1 MPARPTAPSRS
12 TRRERDSEPASGA
25 RVDEIRLAAL
35 ELFAT
40 LGYRVTTMA
49 DIGAAV
55 GIRGPSI
62 YKHVA
67 SKQHLLVD
75 IMTGTMDRLLA
86 AQHEALAGTAGARDD
101 VAALVS
107 VHVRHH
113 ALHRY
118 ETFVGNREI
127 DSLDPAPRAHVL
139 RQRARY
145 ETTLRRAIE
154 QGIDRGEFH
163 VRSARLASY
172 AILDMGMGVSA
183 WHRPGGQYSPD
194 EVAEIYAAMAL
205 RLLDAGPGAVPE
217 VPHTI

>member
-12 TRRERDSEPASGA
+12 TGRARRSEAPRGA

-40 LGYRVTTMA
+40 LGYRVTTMS

-55 GIRGPSI
+55 GIQGPSI

-67 SKQHLLVD
+67 SKQDLLVA

-86 AQHEALAGTAGARDD
+86 AQHDALHAAKGAREQL
-101 VAALVS
+101 AALVS
-107 VHVRHH
+107 AHVHYH
-113 ALHRY
+113 ARHRY

-127 DSLDPAPRAHVL
+127 DSLDPMPRGHVL

-145 ETTLRRAIE
+145 ETTLRRVIE
-154 QGIDRGEFH
+154 QGVADGVFH
-163 VRSARLASY
+163 ARSARLASY
-172 AILDMGMGVSA
+172 AILDMGIGISA
-183 WHRPGGQYSPD
+183 WHNPAGQHSPD
-194 EVAEIYAAMAL
+194 ELAEIYVAMAL
-205 RLLDAGPGAVPE
+205 RLLGAKPV
-217 VPHTI
+217 